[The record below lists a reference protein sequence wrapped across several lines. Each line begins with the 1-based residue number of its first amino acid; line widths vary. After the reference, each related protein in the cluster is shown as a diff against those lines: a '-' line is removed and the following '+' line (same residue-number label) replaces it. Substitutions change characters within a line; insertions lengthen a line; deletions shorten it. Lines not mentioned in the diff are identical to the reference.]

1 MEDVKQHDL
10 KAEHQSAKT
19 DEVMVQIE
27 HLKKSFGSKEVL
39 KDINLT
45 LHKGENLIVL
55 GRSGQGKSV
64 TIQCIVGLLTPD
76 EGSVKVFG
84 QEVSDLDAE
93 ALKELR
99 TKVGFLFQ
107 SGALYDSMTVKENL
121 EFALTRVLKIKDQ
134 QELDTRVKE
143 VLEGIGLP
151 EAIDKM
157 PSDLSGGMRKRVGLA
172 RTLIVKP
179 EIMLY
184 DEPTTGLDPI
194 TSREISELILE
205 MQKKFKMSSIIITHD
220 MECARITG
228 DRVLI
233 MKDGEYIA
241 QGTFEELQHSED
253 EFVKSFFLDTL

>member
-1 MEDVKQHDL
+1 MEDVKQQEL
-10 KAEHQSAKT
+10 KAEHQSSKT
-19 DEVMVQIE
+19 DEVVVNIE
-27 HLKKSFGSKEVL
+27 HLKKSFGTKEVL

-45 LHKGENLIVL
+45 LNRGENLIVL

-64 TIQCIVGLLTPD
+64 TIQCIVGLLAPD

-84 QEVSDLDAE
+84 QEVSELNSE
-93 ALKELR
+93 ELKDLR

-134 QELDTRVKE
+134 QELDTRVQE

-172 RTLIVKP
+172 RTLI
-179 EIMLY
+179 E
-184 DEPTTGLDPI
+184 
-194 TSREISELILE
+194 
-205 MQKKFKMSSIIITHD
+205 
-220 MECARITG
+220 A
-228 DRVLI
+228 
-233 MKDGEYIA
+233 
-241 QGTFEELQHSED
+241 
-253 EFVKSFFLDTL
+253 

>member
-1 MEDVKQHDL
+1 METVKQQ
-10 KAEHQSAKT
+10 KPKRQSAKT
-19 DEVMVQIE
+19 DETVVEIKN
-27 HLKKSFGSKEVL
+27 LRKCFGEKEVL
-39 KDINLT
+39 KNINLT
-45 LHKGENLIVL
+45 LHRGENLIVL

-84 QEVSDLDAE
+84 QEVPEMNNDE
-93 ALKELR
+93 LKELR
-99 TKVGFLFQ
+99 TKIGFLFQ

-121 EFALTRVLKIKDQ
+121 EFALTRVLKVKGQ
-134 QELDTRVKE
+134 HELDQRVQE

-157 PSDLSGGMRKRVGLA
+157 PADLSGGMRKRVGLA

-205 MQKKFKMSSIIITHD
+205 MQKKYKTSSIIITHD
-220 MECARITG
+220 MDCARVTG

-233 MKDGEYIA
+233 MKDGEYVA
-241 QGTFEELQHSED
+241 EGTFEELQQSTD
-253 EFVKSFFLDTL
+253 EFVRGFFLDTI

>member
-1 MEDVKQHDL
+1 MEDVKQQEL
-10 KAEHQSAKT
+10 KAEHQSSKT
-19 DEVMVQIE
+19 DEVVVNIE
-27 HLKKSFGSKEVL
+27 HLKKSFGTKEVL

-45 LHKGENLIVL
+45 LHRGENLIVL

-64 TIQCIVGLLTPD
+64 TIQCIVGLLAPD

-84 QEVSDLDAE
+84 QEVSELNSE
-93 ALKELR
+93 ELKDLR

-134 QELDTRVKE
+134 QELDTRVQE

-205 MQKKFKMSSIIITHD
+205 MQKKYKTSSIIITHD

-233 MKDGEYIA
+233 MNDGEYIA

>member
-1 MEDVKQHDL
+1 METEKQQ
-10 KAEHQSAKT
+10 KYKRESTKT
-19 DEVMVQIE
+19 DEVVVEIKN
-27 HLKKSFGSKEVL
+27 LRKCFGEKEVL
-39 KDINLT
+39 KNINLT
-45 LHKGENLIVL
+45 LHRGENLIVL

-76 EGSVKVFG
+76 EGSVKVFDKDVP
-84 QEVSDLDAE
+84 ELSNDE
-93 ALKELR
+93 LKDLR
-99 TKVGFLFQ
+99 TKIGFLFQ

-121 EFALTRVLKIKDQ
+121 EFALTRVLKVKDQ
-134 QELDTRVKE
+134 QELDQRVQE
-143 VLEGIGLP
+143 VLEGVGLP

-157 PSDLSGGMRKRVGLA
+157 PSDLSGGMRKRAGLA

-205 MQKKFKMSSIIITHD
+205 MQKKYKTSSIIITHD
-220 MECARITG
+220 MDCARVTG

-233 MKDGEYIA
+233 MKDGEYVA
-241 QGTFEELQHSED
+241 EGTFEELQKSDD
-253 EFVKSFFLDTL
+253 EFVRGFFLDTI

>member
-1 MEDVKQHDL
+1 MENAKQHHL
-10 KAEHQSAKT
+10 KEEHQEQKT
-19 DEVMVQIE
+19 DEVVIE
-27 HLKKSFGSKEVL
+27 IKNLRKCFGDKEVL
-39 KDINLT
+39 KNINLT
-45 LHKGENLIVL
+45 LHRGENVIVL

-76 EGSVKVFG
+76 EGSVKVFN
-84 QEVSDLDAE
+84 QEVPDLSNE
-93 ALKELR
+93 ELKELR

-134 QELDTRVKE
+134 QEIDNRIQE

-194 TSREISELILE
+194 TSREISELILQ
-205 MQKKFKMSSIIITHD
+205 MQQKFKTSSIIITHD
-220 MECARITG
+220 MDCARITG

-233 MKDGEYIA
+233 MNEGEYIA
-241 QGTFEELQHSED
+241 EGTFNELQQSD
-253 EFVKSFFLDTL
+253 NEFVKSFFLDTI